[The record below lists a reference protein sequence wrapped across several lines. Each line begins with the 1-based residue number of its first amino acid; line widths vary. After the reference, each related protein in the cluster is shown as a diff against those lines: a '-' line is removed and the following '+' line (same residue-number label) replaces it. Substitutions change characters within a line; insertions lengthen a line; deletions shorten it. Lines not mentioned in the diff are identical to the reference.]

1 MNNNNN
7 KSKDK
12 NEFREEIERIQQSG
26 GGEAL
31 LDHEIVVMLLSSVH
45 DKVQAQAIAGKLMD
59 TCKGIGGI
67 LGRGMYELKLIEGV
81 TDSAIAAIEC
91 VKQAPKRA
99 LREDLKKGP
108 IMDNYAKLVEYI
120 RVNIGL
126 SAKEVAMI
134 IYLDKQYHL
143 IEDEVHIGTI
153 DEVYIYEREVIK
165 KALAI
170 EAKSI
175 ILSHNH
181 PGGSLKPS
189 KEDKAVTSELASA
202 CATIGIKLV
211 DHIIVAGNNYFSF
224 KEKGLL

>member
-1 MNNNNN
+1 MNNKN
-7 KSKDK
+7 KDE
-12 NEFREEIERIQQSG
+12 NEFIEEIKRVKQS

-45 DKVQAQAIAGKLMD
+45 DKAQAQAIAGKLMD

-67 LGRGMYELKLIEGV
+67 LGREMYELKLIDGV
-81 TDSAIAAIEC
+81 TDSAVAAIEC

-108 IMDNYAKLVEYI
+108 VMDNYAKLVEYI

-126 SAKEVAMI
+126 SAKEAAMI

-143 IEDEVHIGTI
+143 IEDEVHMGTI

-165 KALAI
+165 KALTI

-189 KEDKAVTSELASA
+189 KEDKAVTSELAAA
-202 CATIGIKLV
+202 CQGMRMELE
-211 DHIIVAGNNYFSF
+211 DHILISGKKHFSF
-224 KEKGLL
+224 KKNDLLC

>member
-1 MNNNNN
+1 MNNKN
-7 KSKDK
+7 KDE
-12 NEFREEIERIQQSG
+12 NEFIEEIKRVKQS

-45 DKVQAQAIAGKLMD
+45 DKAQAQAIAGKLMD

-67 LGRGMYELKLIEGV
+67 LGREMYELKLIDGV
-81 TDSAIAAIEC
+81 TDSAVAAIEC

-108 IMDNYAKLVEYI
+108 VMDNYAKLVEYI

-126 SAKEVAMI
+126 SAKEAAMI

-143 IEDEVHIGTI
+143 IEDEVHMGTI

-165 KALAI
+165 KALTI

-181 PGGSLKPS
+181 PEGRLKPS
-189 KEDKAVTSELASA
+189 DEDEAVTKDLAKA
-202 CATIGIKLV
+202 CQTIGIRLL
-211 DHIIVAGNNYFSF
+211 DHIIITSVGYFSF
-224 KEKGLL
+224 KEQGLL